1 MIYPAYFQMMARY
14 NTWQNNQLSP
24 ILNGMDIDALK
35 LECGAFFGLILGT
48 LNHLL
53 WGDMLWLNSLTSPRL
68 HRMGMV

>member
-1 MIYPAYFQMMARY
+1 MARY
-14 NTWQNNQLSP
+14 NAWQNNQLTP
-24 ILNGMDIDALK
+24 ILNRMDVDALL
-35 LECGAFFGLILGT
+35 LERGAFFGSILGT